1 MKLRD
6 VLTLVLAGG
15 VVVGLGGRDGSAFG
29 GPSNPLNYA
38 SSGIET
44 LAENLEAASTGRETG
59 TPEGDRAHEL
69 AHEADLAYERFAE
82 AWHDAEGHSQ

>member
-1 MKLRD
+1 M
-6 VLTLVLAGG
+6 TTEPA
-15 VVVGLGGRDGSAFG
+15 A
-29 GPSNPLNYA
+29 PA
-38 SSGIET
+38 
-44 LAENLEAASTGRETG
+44 AEAWQACLDACAAADEAASTGRETG